1 LAEGEIPHDL
11 TRWQHVW
18 QLTARQLPV
27 ELKGL
32 AHLSIG
38 SGRDLP
44 SGPIIRIPFP
54 TGKRGSSVMNLVM
67 GTSRT

>member
-1 LAEGEIPHDL
+1 
-11 TRWQHVW
+11 
-18 QLTARQLPV
+18 LPV
-27 ELKGL
+27 ELKRL